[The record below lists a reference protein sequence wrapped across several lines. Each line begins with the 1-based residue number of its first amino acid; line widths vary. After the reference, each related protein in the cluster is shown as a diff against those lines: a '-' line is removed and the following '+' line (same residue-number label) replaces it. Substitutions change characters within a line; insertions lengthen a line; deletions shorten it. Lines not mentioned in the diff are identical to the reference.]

1 MVRRV
6 DREISQYRTRRPHK
20 QKRTILIATEGKN
33 KTERLYFE
41 HFNNRNNN
49 YVLVFAKGNTT
60 DPVNMV
66 KALINEMKTRE
77 INTSLGDEVFCVFD
91 TDGIESKNK
100 QIKESLTLAE
110 EHGIQIIASTPCFE
124 VWILCHYENSTA
136 ALTSKKAIK
145 QVQYYLKKYDK
156 NYDVYPEIKDKT
168 ENAIKNAKIKEQY
181 HLNQSRNI
189 NLSEANPSTQV
200 YKIITSL
207 QKLSK

>member
-33 KTERLYFE
+33 
-41 HFNNRNNN
+41 
-49 YVLVFAKGNTT
+49 
-60 DPVNMV
+60 
-66 KALINEMKTRE
+66 
-77 INTSLGDEVFCVFD
+77 
-91 TDGIESKNK
+91 
-100 QIKESLTLAE
+100 
-110 EHGIQIIASTPCFE
+110 
-124 VWILCHYENSTA
+124 
-136 ALTSKKAIK
+136 
-145 QVQYYLKKYDK
+145 
-156 NYDVYPEIKDKT
+156 KT